1 MPEKYTTHLLCI
13 SLWGLWVSQKIFEE
27 VDSETCSSA
36 VVQIEAVD
44 NTTCISLQLAF
55 TTD

>member
-1 MPEKYTTHLLCI
+1 MPEKYTTHLLWI

-27 VDSETCSSA
+27 IDSEACSSA